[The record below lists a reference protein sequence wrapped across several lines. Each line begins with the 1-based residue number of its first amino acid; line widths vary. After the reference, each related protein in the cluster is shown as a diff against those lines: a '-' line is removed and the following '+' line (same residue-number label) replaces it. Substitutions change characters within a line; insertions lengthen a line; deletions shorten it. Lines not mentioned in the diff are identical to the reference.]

1 MTTTYHIVHNNE
13 HIDQDV
19 SIEALFLR
27 LKILA
32 EANPTNRYN
41 ITIEGPGNPAPQ
53 PTDTTPT

>member
-32 EANPTNRYN
+32 EANPNNRYN
-41 ITIEGPGNPAPQ
+41 ITIEGLGNPVSQ